1 MLTKVQKWGNSLAVR
16 LPKAFTDEIDV
27 HHDSPVEVVVR
38 GKAIILRPARP
49 TYHLDDLLDRVKP
62 ENLHGEV
69 GFGRPVGKEEW

>member
-49 TYHLDDLLDRVKP
+49 AYDLDDLLDRISP

-69 GFGRPVGKEEW
+69 DFGRPVGKEEW

>member
-49 TYHLDDLLDRVKP
+49 TYHLDDLLDRISP

-69 GFGRPVGKEEW
+69 DFGRPVGKEEW